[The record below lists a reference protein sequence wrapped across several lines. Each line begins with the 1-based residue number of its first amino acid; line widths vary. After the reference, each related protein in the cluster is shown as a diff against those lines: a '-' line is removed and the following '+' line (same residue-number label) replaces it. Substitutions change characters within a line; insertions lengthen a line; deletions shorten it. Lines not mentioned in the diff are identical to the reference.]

1 MNTKFTVKAHYF
13 ATGEG
18 VTTIIAYYHVN
29 NSTAALRRF
38 YEEFGS
44 FMVRGVEVTEGF
56 DTESDIARFLVSENQ
71 LKVLACTDGFIEYS
85 AKSYMNFS

>member
-18 VTTIIAYYHVN
+18 VTTIIAYYHAKD
-29 NSTAALRRF
+29 SIAALKRF
-38 YEEFGS
+38 HEEFGL
-44 FMVRGVEVTEGF
+44 FMVRGAEVEEGF
-56 DTESDIARFLVSENQ
+56 DTESDIARFLVSENK
-71 LKVLACTDGFIEYS
+71 LKILNAEGFVEYS